1 MHQFCKVRNL
11 FLILCVLLPF
21 IGKAKTWSVDN
32 TFGAKADSFSLQGV
46 INIASAGDTIIVMPS
61 YTSYSSIN
69 ISKKL
74 FIYSQGFSAHLNN
87 QNPDKRPILSTTTV
101 ASGVSGVILAGLI
114 FEERLYFNG
123 SSGKI
128 LNNHLRGTVYIQGS
142 NNVIE
147 GNLFT
152 GFTFTSQLE
161 LSSSNL
167 LIQNNYFSL
176 RTEGAY
182 YSNGYSMIK
191 GGDTSSIIRNNLMV
205 EVIDGGGGISGGGV
219 GFFQNSTAYVRNNI
233 LWSNVNSRSNFQ
245 TGNSGSVFQ
254 NNITYSANSKVDT
267 LTGFNYNDTMPKF
280 EGGFNNSLLP
290 YYSFGNDVRLKNSS
304 VGKGGGSDNTDPG
317 LYGRSYTYNMFGI
330 PIWLAQ
336 FSEFT
341 IVNPKVKANQ
351 KIKVKIKI
359 QP

>member
-1 MHQFCKVRNL
+1 M

-32 TFGAKADSFSLQGV
+32 TPGSKADSFSLQGI
-46 INIASAGDTIIVMPS
+46 INIASTGDTIVVMPS
-61 YTSYSSIN
+61 YLSYSSIN
-69 ISKKL
+69 INKKL

-101 ASGVSGVILAGLI
+101 ASGVNGVILAGLI

-142 NNVIE
+142 SNLIE

-161 LSSSNL
+161 LSGSNL
-167 LIQNNYFSL
+167 LIQNNYFSI
-176 RTEGAY
+176 RTGGAN

-219 GFFQNSTAYVRNNI
+219 GFFQSSSAYIRNNI
-233 LWSNVNSRSNFQ
+233 LWSNVNSRRNFQ
-245 TGNSGSVFQ
+245 AGNSGSVFQ

-280 EGGFNNSLLP
+280 EGGFSNSLLP
-290 YYSFGNDVRLKNSS
+290 YYSFGNDLRLKSSS
-304 VGKGGGSDNTDPG
+304 VGKAGGSDNTDPG
-317 LYGRSYTYNMFGI
+317 LYGRAYTYNMFGI
-330 PIWLAQ
+330 PIWLVQ

-341 IVNPKVKANQ
+341 IVNPKAKANQ
-351 KIKVKIKI
+351 KIKVKIKL